1 MRLGDLRTPS
11 QQHHSGMPD
20 GGVRFSFKGDQ
31 MRETGQFSSEA
42 NLARK
47 QQQIASEQDENVDPN
62 MG

>member
-1 MRLGDLRTPS
+1 MG
-11 QQHHSGMPD
+11 D

-47 QQQIASEQDENVDPN
+47 
-62 MG
+62 